1 MPAKKKHYVSHNASN
16 IILFRPWK
24 EDLRFIV
31 CDLSTIQSKK
41 MARVSSAVQVI
52 DNILA
57 YAHIDNHDTLDS
69 YAQRIVFGDVE

>member
-1 MPAKKKHYVSHNASN
+1 
-16 IILFRPWK
+16 
-24 EDLRFIV
+24 
-31 CDLSTIQSKK
+31 

-69 YAQRIVFGDVE
+69 YAQRIVFGDKCWSVFLFDLDVCFGWFLNGFRWFSIDFGKTFEAKIDRRT

>member
-1 MPAKKKHYVSHNASN
+1 
-16 IILFRPWK
+16 
-24 EDLRFIV
+24 
-31 CDLSTIQSKK
+31 

-69 YAQRIVFGDVE
+69 YAQSIVFVDVVLAGGVGFPTMQHLRFLKYCIFGVGSGAGWLAAFSAR